1 MTNQKLEELKK
12 KIIEVVPEIM
22 ELKTGCR
29 VKLKIKDD
37 WFKNPEQ
44 VFTIARK
51 EVMFKPSTWSLVEVH
66 QASFDE
72 TNFEILGRDITL
84 EDVLR
89 AIHKA
94 GNSALINQVGD
105 FCKSYAYDNDS
116 ICQWILGQPLHLQ
129 SEETINYLHSIIF
142 NRN

>member
-1 MTNQKLEELKK
+1 MTNQKLEELKQ
-12 KIIEVVPEIM
+12 KIVEAVPEIM

-44 VFTIARK
+44 IFTIARK

-84 EDVLR
+84 EDCLITIEKGLPAPWIPAR
-89 AIHKA
+89 CKI
-94 GNSALINQVGD
+94 ALMN
-105 FCKSYAYDNDS
+105 Y
-116 ICQWILGQPLHLQ
+116 WLLGQPLHLQ
-129 SEETINYLHSIIF
+129 SEETLLFLHSILCK
-142 NRN
+142 